1 MGISMSIRAVYPT
14 GIVFKKVVSAFKGIV
29 DQIPI
34 AFEEPGFVIEALSPD
49 KVTMIIFEI
58 PASSFEEYTITSP
71 VKVVADR
78 DEFVKAFRRATKRDK
93 VSFEYVEGV
102 RELKI
107 KVFNVRSN
115 VEKEV
120 SIPLSEIG
128 FERIGGIELNY
139 EVQAS
144 LPTSE
149 FVEII
154 KDAAL
159 VGDEITFI
167 YSSELNAIKVS
178 AYGELAEYSTILNQF
193 QPLSYLEAS
202 ISSAIVKYG
211 VDHLKA
217 LAKVL
222 DLADECTI
230 AFGPD
235 KPLKITL
242 NIAGGGKIT
251 TWVAPRS

>member
-1 MGISMSIRAVYPT
+1 MSVRTVYPT
-14 GIVFKKVVSAFKGIV
+14 GMVFKKVISALKGVV
-29 DQIPI
+29 DQVPVV
-34 AFEEPGFVIEALSPD
+34 FEESGLVIEALSPD
-49 KVTMIIFEI
+49 KVTMVVFEI
-58 PASSFEEYTITSP
+58 PASNFEEYTITKSIS
-71 VKVVADR
+71 VVADR

-93 VSFEYVEGV
+93 VSFEYTEGI
-102 RELKI
+102 RELKV
-107 KVFNVRSN
+107 KVFNIRTN
-115 VEKEV
+115 VEKEA
-120 SIPLSEIG
+120 SIPLSEVG

-149 FVEII
+149 LIEII

-159 VGDEITFI
+159 VGDEMTLV

-178 AYGELAEYSTILNQF
+178 AYGELAEYSTTLKQF
-193 QPLSYLEAS
+193 QPLTYLEAS
-202 ISSAIVKYG
+202 ISSVIAKYG

-222 DLADECTI
+222 DLAEECTI

-235 KPLKITL
+235 KPLRISL

-251 TWVAPRS
+251 AWIAPRG

>member
-1 MGISMSIRAVYPT
+1 MSIRAVYPT
-14 GIVFKKVVSAFKGIV
+14 GMIFKKVVSALKGVV

-34 AFEEPGFVIEALSPD
+34 IFDEPGFAIEALSPD
-49 KVTMIIFEI
+49 KVAMVVFEI
-58 PASSFEEYTITSP
+58 PAMNFEEYTVTRTVNII
-71 VKVVADR
+71 ADR
-78 DEFVKAFRRATKRDK
+78 DEFVKAFRRVTKRDK
-93 VSFEYVEGV
+93 VVFEYTEGM
-102 RELKI
+102 RELKV
-107 KVFNVRSN
+107 KVFNIRSN

-120 SIPLSEIG
+120 NVPLSEVG
-128 FERIGGIELNY
+128 FERIGGIELTY

-154 KDAAL
+154 KDATL
-159 VGDEITFI
+159 VGDEITFV
-167 YSSELNAIKVS
+167 YSSELNAIKVLAHS
-178 AYGELAEYSTILNQF
+178 ELAEYSTTLKQF
-193 QPLSYLEAS
+193 QPLTYLEAS
-202 ISSAIVKYG
+202 ISSVIIKYG

-217 LAKVL
+217 LMKIL

-235 KPLKITL
+235 KPLRISL

-251 TWVAPRS
+251 AWVAPRG

>member
-1 MGISMSIRAVYPT
+1 MSVRTVYPT
-14 GIVFKKVVSAFKGIV
+14 GMVFKKVISALKGVV
-29 DQIPI
+29 DQVPVV
-34 AFEEPGFVIEALSPD
+34 FEESGLVIEALSPD
-49 KVTMIIFEI
+49 KVTMVVFEI
-58 PASSFEEYTITSP
+58 PASNFEEYTITKSIS
-71 VKVVADR
+71 VVADR

-93 VSFEYVEGV
+93 VSFEYTEGI
-102 RELKI
+102 RELKV
-107 KVFNVRSN
+107 KVFNIRTN
-115 VEKEV
+115 VEKEA
-120 SIPLSEIG
+120 SIPLSEVG

-149 FVEII
+149 LIEII

-159 VGDEITFI
+159 IGDEMTLV

-178 AYGELAEYSTILNQF
+178 AYGELAEYSTTLKQF
-193 QPLSYLEAS
+193 QPLTYLEAS
-202 ISSAIVKYG
+202 ISSVIAKYG

-222 DLADECTI
+222 DLAEECTI

-235 KPLKITL
+235 KPLRISL

-251 TWVAPRS
+251 AWIAPRG

>member
-1 MGISMSIRAVYPT
+1 MSVRTVYPT
-14 GIVFKKVVSAFKGIV
+14 GMVFKKVISALKGVV
-29 DQIPI
+29 DQVPVV
-34 AFEEPGFVIEALSPD
+34 FEESGLVIEALSPD
-49 KVTMIIFEI
+49 KVTMVVFEI
-58 PASSFEEYTITSP
+58 PASNFEEYTIIKSIS
-71 VKVVADR
+71 VVADR

-93 VSFEYVEGV
+93 VSFEYTEGI
-102 RELKI
+102 RELKV
-107 KVFNVRSN
+107 KVFNIRTN
-115 VEKEV
+115 VEKEA
-120 SIPLSEIG
+120 SIPLSEVG

-149 FVEII
+149 LIEII

-159 VGDEITFI
+159 VGDEMTLV

-178 AYGELAEYSTILNQF
+178 AYGELAEYSTTLKQF
-193 QPLSYLEAS
+193 QPLTYLEAS
-202 ISSAIVKYG
+202 ISSVIAKYG

-222 DLADECTI
+222 DLAEECTI

-235 KPLKITL
+235 KPLRISL

-251 TWVAPRS
+251 AWIAPRG